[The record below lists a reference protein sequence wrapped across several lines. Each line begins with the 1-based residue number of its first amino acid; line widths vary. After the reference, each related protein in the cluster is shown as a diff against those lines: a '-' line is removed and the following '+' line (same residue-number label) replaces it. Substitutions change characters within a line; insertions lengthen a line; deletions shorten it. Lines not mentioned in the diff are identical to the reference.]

1 MKPSVVTSILPEM
14 IAMRRPLMLWGKS
27 GIGKSSVVRQVAK
40 AMGRKLNDMR
50 LSQLDSIDLRGFPVP
65 NMKSM
70 SMDWLP
76 SIELPREGDPDGI
89 LFLDECNGA
98 MPTVA
103 SAAYQLILDGR
114 IGTYVLPANWAI
126 VAAGNNTSDRG
137 VTHQMP
143 APLNN
148 RFVHIDMEV
157 DADDFQAQAGRDGI
171 SVEVRAYLRLKK
183 ESLHD
188 FDPTANPR
196 SFPTPRA
203 WYFADEIFKNE
214 MLKAK
219 PLAMLELLKGTVGEG
234 HAASFTGFCRDI
246 AAMPDIDSILMN
258 PTKAKLPGNQSVM
271 HAVGTALADRTT
283 PQNFDRVMT
292 YMERLEPEIQTVFV
306 RGSIAKDDR
315 VCNTKTYQDW
325 VLKNQDF
332 LQ

>member
-171 SVEVRAYLRLKK
+171 SVEVRAYLRTTAKAIFQGTGDVVRFMCPKCGHSRPNLGRRLK
-183 ESLHD
+183 
-188 FDPTANPR
+188 R
-196 SFPTPRA
+196 
-203 WYFADEIFKNE
+203 YF
-214 MLKAK
+214 
-219 PLAMLELLKGTVGEG
+219 GTRTWICGECL
-234 HAASFTGFCRDI
+234 AAST
-246 AAMPDIDSILMN
+246 
-258 PTKAKLPGNQSVM
+258 
-271 HAVGTALADRTT
+271 
-283 PQNFDRVMT
+283 
-292 YMERLEPEIQTVFV
+292 E
-306 RGSIAKDDR
+306 
-315 VCNTKTYQDW
+315 KTE
-325 VLKNQDF
+325 
-332 LQ
+332 